1 MRLLHTSDW
10 HLGRTFHRVD
20 LLDAQ
25 RTFLRWLLE
34 QAVAHEVDAVVVSGD
49 IFDRAVPNVEAI
61 ALASHALAE
70 FAKAG
75 IPVVLISGNHDSATR
90 LGFAAELMQ
99 YSGIH
104 LRTQHQE
111 LDRPIT
117 LMDSSGPVHIFAIP
131 YLDPDV
137 VHRDLDAGR
146 SHTEVLNSA
155 MSRIRAFLADNPGR
169 SIVSAHAFITGGTPS
184 DSERDIRVGGVG
196 DAPAAIFDGVDYV
209 ALGHLHG
216 AQEISGSTA
225 TVRYSGSPMA
235 FSFSE
240 INHHT
245 SVTLVDIDDSGSID
259 VTLIPTPVPRPIAK
273 LTGKLAELL
282 ADPSLITHE
291 ESWLHVTLTDDRR
304 PDAPM
309 EQLRVRFPHVLVLE
323 FRPESQM
330 VSLDADLARL
340 RSVVHDPVEVGRAF
354 LAYTSGGEP
363 TDEEMEIVAQLDE
376 LSRRGREHSA

>member
-1 MRLLHTSDW
+1 VRLLHTSDW

-20 LLDAQ
+20 LLGAQ
-25 RTFLRWLLE
+25 RTFLAWLLE
-34 QAVAHEVDAVVVSGD
+34 RAVADEVDVVVVSGD
-49 IFDRAVPNVEAI
+49 IFDRAVPNVEAVS
-61 ALASHALAE
+61 LASWALAE
-70 FAKAG
+70 FARAG

-104 LRTQHQE
+104 LRTQHY
-111 LDRPIT
+111 DCDKPIT
-117 LMDSSGPVHIFAIP
+117 LRDSAGPVHIFAIP

-137 VHRDLDAGR
+137 VHRDFDTGR
-146 SHTEVLNSA
+146 SHTEVLSSA
-155 MSRIRAFLADNPGR
+155 MSRIRAFLVDNPGR
-169 SIVSAHAFITGGTPS
+169 SIVSAHAFITGGATS

-216 AQEISGSTA
+216 AQAISGSTA
-225 TVRYSGSPMA
+225 TIRYSGSPMA

-240 INHHT
+240 INHRT
-245 SVTLVDIDDSGSID
+245 SVTLVDIDDSGFID
-259 VTLIPTPVPRPIAK
+259 VTLIPTPIPRPIAK
-273 LTGKLAELL
+273 LTGKLGDLL
-282 ADPSLITHE
+282 ADQSLTEHE

-323 FRPESQM
+323 FRPESQV
-330 VSLDADLARL
+330 VSVDADLARL

-363 TDEEMEIVAQLDE
+363 TDGEMQIVAQLDE
-376 LSRRGREHSA
+376 LARRGRENST